1 MEIQSVKKIANLLGV
16 SVEYLKDIALRKQDC
31 YNPYEKTKK
40 RSDGTIK
47 KRYIDN
53 PNAEIK
59 RLQKRINKKLLRPL
73 LDEAD
78 DFIHGARKERSVRT
92 NAEKHVRAEALLSLD
107 LANCFPN
114 IRYEHVYK
122 FFREDLSC
130 IPPVARILTE
140 LSTYKG
146 NPPCGRGYLPQGA
159 PTSASLCNLILLP
172 TMRKLKAVAD
182 RYDLNFTQFIDDL
195 FFSGRLPAVQ
205 TVQTEVVKILQDSGW
220 EVNRKKSKIQVQ
232 SEHMS
237 STGVTINKKASAG
250 RRKIRRILREII
262 KLDIAAYKEKEC
274 KDGVVRKIYEHQ
286 RVQGRIASVTVI
298 NCEQGNY
305 LQKKI
310 DKKMNGD
317 T

>member
-1 MEIQSVKKIANLLGV
+1 MEIRSVKKLANLLGV
-16 SVEYLKDIALRKQDC
+16 SVEYLQDITPRKQDC
-31 YNPYEKTKK
+31 YNPYKK
-40 RSDGTIK
+40 FKSRPDGTIK
-47 KRYIDN
+47 ERCIDN

-59 RLQKRINKKLLRPL
+59 RLQKRINEKLLRPL

-78 DFIHGARKERSVRT
+78 DFIHGARKGRSVRT
-92 NAEKHVRAEALLSLD
+92 NAEKHAKTEALLSLD

-114 IRYEHVYK
+114 IHYEHVYK
-122 FFREDLSC
+122 FFRENLGC
-130 IPPVARILTE
+130 IPPVARLLTE
-140 LSTYKG
+140 LTTYKG
-146 NPPCGRGYLPQGA
+146 KPPHGRGYLPQGA

-172 TMRKLKAVAD
+172 TMRKLKVVAD
-182 RYDLNFTQFIDDL
+182 KHNLNFTQFIDDL

-205 TVQTEVVKILQDSGW
+205 AAQAEVVKVLQGSGW
-220 EVNRKKSKIQVQ
+220 EVNHKKSKIQVQ

-262 KLDIAAYKEKEC
+262 RLDITAYEEKEC

-298 NCEQGNY
+298 NYEQGNY

-310 DKKMNGD
+310 DKKMGRN